1 MIEKGLKGGAAS
13 LVVARLPL
21 RSYSS
26 GLHRL
31 ASAVGLRPRRHRHG
45 PDGLLGPLYSQLY
58 LFVGVAASAVTVVL
72 PYYLHNVKE
81 FRRIVILG
89 EFLAVSSVV
98 MSLLFIIADLGR
110 PDRAFN
116 MIVHPTPTS
125 LLFWD
130 MIVLNGYLLLN
141 LAIGWSTLDAEAK
154 GEKPPAWVRFFII
167 LSIPWA
173 VSIHTVTAFIY
184 QGLVARPLWHSALW
198 APRFLASAFASGP
211 SLLILL
217 ALFLKKVSR
226 FDAGSDAIRKATTI
240 ATYALLV
247 NIFLLLVGLFTTIY
261 AAVPEDTES
270 LKYLFFGID
279 GHNALVPWMWASMA
293 LMGLSACALLFE
305 RLRNNEAVLVFICL
319 AIFIGVW
326 IDKGLGLVVPGLVP
340 PPLGEIIEYGPTLPE
355 CLITAGVWALGALIV
370 TVMYRVVVSVRESA

>member
-1 MIEKGLKGGAAS
+1 M
-13 LVVARLPL
+13 
-21 RSYSS
+21 
-26 GLHRL
+26 
-31 ASAVGLRPRRHRHG
+31 
-45 PDGLLGPLYSQLY
+45 
-58 LFVGVAASAVTVVL
+58 
-72 PYYLHNVKE
+72 
-81 FRRIVILG
+81 
-89 EFLAVSSVV
+89 
-98 MSLLFIIADLGR
+98 
-110 PDRAFN
+110 
-116 MIVHPTPTS
+116 
-125 LLFWD
+125 
-130 MIVLNGYLLLN
+130 
-141 LAIGWSTLDAEAK
+141 
-154 GEKPPAWVRFFII
+154 
-167 LSIPWA
+167 SIPWA

-247 NIFLLLVGLFTTIY
+247 NIFLLLVELFTTIY

-305 RLRNNEAVLVFICL
+305 RLRNNEAVLVFICV

-326 IDKGLGLVVPGLVP
+326 IDKGLGLVVPGFIP
-340 PPLGEIIEYGPTLPE
+340 SPLGEIINTAPRSLNASSRQACGP
-355 CLITAGVWALGALIV
+355 
-370 TVMYRVVVSVRESA
+370 